1 MPEVF
6 NIWDQAVLTNLVNR
20 PIETAL
26 EQAPFLGSRLAP
38 QEDIAARMARVEVAN
53 TYAFGIGQFKA
64 PNAMPPLIEM
74 PVPER
79 EAKMIELAQLEEMHR
94 INSEQWIRLESP
106 DENIRN
112 SEGLDVVTRGQ
123 IMQRRNERL
132 TEWMRWRAFVDGA
145 LTITYP
151 RTNSQL
157 VIDYGFLS
165 GHRPT
170 PSDLWTD
177 LVASDPVA
185 DLEAW
190 QELLAEDSGY
200 VGTQIHLTSK
210 TAKLILRNQNLKSY
224 FNVPV
229 GQPFKPTLEDVAGL
243 LAQGTEFVLY
253 DAGFRAMTSGAPYL
267 HNDSAHTRYLPHNRV
282 VVTTPYQIEGEQ
294 IADTLNGQ
302 VEISTGYAETD
313 VLQGPQSEVILDHMT
328 KNRYLRQ
335 ASARIVRILHPECFV
350 SATVGA

>member
-1 MPEVF
+1 MPQVF

-20 PIETAL
+20 PVETAL
-26 EQAPFLGSRLAP
+26 EEAPFLGSTLAP
-38 QEDIAARMARVEVAN
+38 SKDIAARMARVEVSN
-53 TYAFGIGQFKA
+53 TYSFGIGQFKA
-64 PNAMPPLIEM
+64 PNAMPALVEM

-94 INSEQWIRLESP
+94 INSEQWMRLQSS

-112 SEGLDVVTRGQ
+112 SEGLAVVERGQ

-132 TEWMRWRAFVDGA
+132 TEWMRWQAFVNGT

-157 VIDYGFLS
+157 VIDYGYLS
-165 GHRPT
+165 GHKPT
-170 PSDLWTD
+170 PADLWTD
-177 LVASDPVA
+177 LVNSDPVA
-185 DLEAW
+185 DLDAW
-190 QELLAEDSGY
+190 QTKVANDSGH
-200 VGTQIHLTSK
+200 VGVNIHLTSQ
-210 TAKLILRNQNLKSY
+210 TAKLILRNQKLKGY

-243 LAQGTEFVLY
+243 LAQGTTFVLY
-253 DAGFRAMTSGAPYL
+253 DAGFRPMESGSPYL
-267 HNDSAHTRYLPHNRV
+267 HDDSAHTRYLPHNRV
-282 VVTTPYQIEGEQ
+282 LVTSAYNIEGES

-302 VEISTGYAETD
+302 VEVSSSYNDTD
-313 VLQGPQSEVILDHMT
+313 IRQGPQSEVILDHMT

-335 ASARIVRILHPECFV
+335 GSARIVRILHPECFL
-350 SATVGA
+350 SATVG